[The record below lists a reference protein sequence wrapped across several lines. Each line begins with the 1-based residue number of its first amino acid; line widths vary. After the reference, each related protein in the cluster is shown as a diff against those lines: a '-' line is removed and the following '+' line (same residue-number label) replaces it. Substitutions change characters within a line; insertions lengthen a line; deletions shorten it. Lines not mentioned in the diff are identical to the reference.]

1 MNHKEIYD
9 LNILS
14 ESLISNDETF
24 QQACDDDLMPEISF
38 GR

>member
-14 ESLISNDETF
+14 ESLISNDELFNKHVT
-24 QQACDDDLMPEISF
+24 MI
-38 GR
+38 

>member
-9 LNILS
+9 FEIFLS

-24 QQACDDDLMPEISF
+24 QQACDDD
-38 GR
+38 